1 MKNIIDLNTFAEG
14 ALAER
19 FNREMQRAME
29 NIADPNTKP
38 ELKRKVTMTVTLE
51 GDEKREVISTDIQ
64 VKTILAPARNVIG
77 TLILDRTEN
86 GKVTG
91 AELKSGIKGQTYIN
105 DDGDL
110 ADDRGEVIDFKNK
123 KSKSN

>member
-1 MKNIIDLNTFAEG
+1 MIDLNTFAEG